1 MRRRPHSWFRVA
13 AALAGSALVVGAA
26 AGSTAAMS
34 GGVTHSVAA
43 KKTTITLAHWSSSP
57 VELKGVR
64 ATIVAFEKRNPSISV
79 NEINLDPYPEGML
92 ARFAAR
98 KPPDIFYV
106 DSNVFPDWVSQGV
119 LEPISD
125 DMAKA
130 HMSTKPFYPRL
141 LSAFRYKGKLY
152 GLPKDW
158 SPLAM
163 EANTKALAAANV
175 TAPLTWAGMTAAA
188 KKLKAAGQ
196 PPVCLGVDL
205 ARILAFMYQNGGG
218 FLNATKTKAIVNTSK
233 NLAAVTTYLN
243 WIQSG
248 LAQTPAQL
256 GVGWCGEALGKEKAS
271 IIFEGN
277 WVTSYM
283 NDTFPSVSWKTFP
296 MIGAKKGNKYRGNL
310 GFTAS
315 YSIAKDSKNK
325 AAAFKML
332 QFLDGPVGQRIWIA
346 NVGYLPA
353 RSDVKPPAGR
363 AVYLKEAA
371 FTHPWQFAPGFSKVV
386 DTANNELQAAFEG
399 KETAD
404 VALKNIQNAATD
416 ALKKGR

>member
-1 MRRRPHSWFRVA
+1 MRRRPHSWSRVATAVA
-13 AALAGSALVVGAA
+13 AAALVVGVAA
-26 AGSTAAMS
+26 ASTAAKTTGAS
-34 GGVTHSVAA
+34 DRAAA
-43 KKTTITLAHWSSSP
+43 KTTTITLAHWSSSP

-64 ATIVAFEKRNPSISV
+64 ATIAAFEKRNPSIKV

-141 LSAFRYKGKLY
+141 LSAFTYKGKLY

-163 EANTKALAAANV
+163 EVDTKALAAAGV
-175 TAPLTWAGMTAAA
+175 TAPKTWAGLTAAA
-188 KKLKAAGQ
+188 KKLKAANQ
-196 PPVCLGVDL
+196 PPICLGIDL

-218 FLNATKTKAIVNTSK
+218 FLNASKTKAIVNTSK
-233 NLAAVTTYLN
+233 NLTAVQTYIN

-248 LAQTPAQL
+248 LARTPQQL
-256 GVGWCGEALGKEKAS
+256 GVGWCGEALGKQKAA

-277 WVTSYM
+277 WLFPFMAS
-283 NDTFPSVSWKTFP
+283 TFPETHFVTEQMIMNKTH
-296 MIGAKKGNKYRGNL
+296 GNL
-310 GFTAS
+310 AFTVS
-315 YSIAKDSKNK
+315 YSMAKDSQN
-325 AAAFKML
+325 
-332 QFLDGPVGQRIWIA
+332 
-346 NVGYLPA
+346 
-353 RSDVKPPAGR
+353 
-363 AVYLKEAA
+363 KEAA
-371 FTHPWQFAPGFSKVV
+371 WQLLRYLVSKPGMKTWTSKG
-386 DTANNELQAAFEG
+386 L
-399 KETAD
+399 
-404 VALKNIQNAATD
+404 ALPNCCS
-416 ALKKGR
+416 LPSRPCRRRGRAR